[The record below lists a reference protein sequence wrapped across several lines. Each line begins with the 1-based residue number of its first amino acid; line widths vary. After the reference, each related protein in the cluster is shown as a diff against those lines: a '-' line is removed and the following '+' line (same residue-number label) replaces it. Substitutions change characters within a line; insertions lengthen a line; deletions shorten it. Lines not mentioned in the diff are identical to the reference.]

1 MIAQLPLD
9 YNTWVIP
16 VLSNFSR
23 IELSQ
28 EEIDLIDHTAHQIAN
43 AKRKEKGYLRD
54 TDSLIKRYTT
64 GLGGEMALGKFLG
77 VSIVDTSV
85 GASEDYNIGDL
96 NKIGLDIG
104 VKTVEY
110 PKFPLVHTR
119 PERCEI
125 ILIKHRN
132 QHVYKICGLY
142 TPETMILH
150 SSRELVVDEKVRE
163 SKTAFYGIPF
173 CKTFKTTEDLKT
185 YCRVMKLADI
195 PSGYGGVE
203 DLIKTGLV
211 TIS

>member
-28 EEIDLIDHTAHQIAN
+28 EEIELIDHTAYQIAN
-43 AKRKEKGYLRD
+43 AKLKEKGYLKD
-54 TDSLIKRYTT
+54 AQSLIKRYTT

-85 GASEDYNIGDL
+85 GASEDYNVGDL

-142 TPETMILH
+142 TPETMMLH

-173 CKTFKTTEDLKT
+173 CKTFKTTEDLKP
-185 YCRVMKLADI
+185 YCRVMKLADM
-195 PSGYGGVE
+195 PSCLGGV
-203 DLIKTGLV
+203 DYLKKAG
-211 TIS
+211 